1 MKIKLKVPKPRNP
14 IALAASQRGGGGVHD
29 KAEKTR
35 RRDSRQ
41 ALRQAL
47 KQGRDDVPPFFT
59 FDVTGSVS
67 VIKDGQ
73 LPPFRGCQSRVRRLW

>member
-14 IALAASQRGGGGVHD
+14 IALAAGQRSGGGVHD

-47 KQGRDDVPPFFT
+47 KQGRDDVPPFF
-59 FDVTGSVS
+59 
-67 VIKDGQ
+67 
-73 LPPFRGCQSRVRRLW
+73 L

>member
-14 IALAASQRGGGGVHD
+14 IALAASQRNGGGVHD

-47 KQGRDDVPPFFT
+47 KQGRDDVPPFLWLT
-59 FDVTGSVS
+59 SRPAAWRQTAVCNAVGSYS
-67 VIKDGQ
+67 E
-73 LPPFRGCQSRVRRLW
+73 

>member
-29 KAEKTR
+29 KAEKIR

-47 KQGRDDVPPFFT
+47 KQGRDDVPPFLLLT
-59 FDVTGSVS
+59 CLAHRMAADGSLQR
-67 VIKDGQ
+67 GRQ
-73 LPPFRGCQSRVRRLW
+73 L